1 MALLTT
7 ADYPAIRAAIDISLD
22 AAALP
27 DAIIGLD
34 LYAGAAQRAVRVRDP
49 QAESRTGEQRA
60 VITLAAV
67 LWCAGLLAPAL
78 PAISR
83 ETHGNDTYQRLTRDP
98 ALLGAEL
105 ITRAETE
112 IASVVGAG
120 SPSRAPRP
128 AAVIR
133 PARFT
138 TGME

>member
-1 MALLTT
+1 MALITI
-7 ADYPAIRAAIDISLD
+7 ADYATVRAAIDVSLD

-27 DAIIGLD
+27 DAVISLD
-34 LYAGAAQRAVRVRDP
+34 LYAGAAQRAVRARDP
-49 QAESRTGEQRA
+49 QAESRTGDDLAR
-60 VITLAAV
+60 VKLAAA

-83 ETHGNDTYQRLTRDP
+83 ETHGNDSYQRLTRDP

-105 ITRAETE
+105 ISRAEAE
-112 IASVVGAG
+112 IAAVLG
-120 SPSRAPRP
+120 SGTGSRPPRP